1 MDYFKL
7 KDCLIDLNKIPV
19 VSHDKDSRI
28 EFKNKDTIPI
38 TNDAMFKHIFGREE
52 NIKFPCK
59 LLSYI
64 LDVSYETLIDN
75 LSFSKNETG
84 KKKKQDVNYRQDL
97 VVKLDDIRINIE
109 MNNNSSE
116 VIRERNLSYL
126 LRLREDKKYKRKYTP
141 IIQINLNNYCY
152 KDDLTVRRDY
162 AIMSQDQIIY
172 TNKIIIIDIYLPN
185 IKKKCYT
192 NSELSEMEKFLLI
205 GILED
210 PKKALEYVGD
220 DIVMGELKRE
230 LVVYDLPDD
239 LGESYDKE
247 EALKEQ
253 WKEDYTREGSEITL
267 KLLDK
272 NVNLE
277 ELAEETDR
285 TVEELEKLRENIYKS
300 KVVYDLPDDLGE
312 SYDKEEALKEQYKED
327 YTREGSEITL
337 KLLDKNVN
345 LEELAEETDRTV
357 EELEKLRE
365 NVIGSEEY
373 YALAKKFI
381 KNNIDLNIIA
391 DATGISLDEL
401 IRIKEEMNN

>member
-1 MDYFKL
+1 MISE
-7 KDCLIDLNKIPV
+7 LIL
-19 VSHDKDSRI
+19 
-28 EFKNKDTIPI
+28 
-38 TNDAMFKHIFGREE
+38 
-52 NIKFPCK
+52 
-59 LLSYI
+59 
-64 LDVSYETLIDN
+64 
-75 LSFSKNETG
+75 
-84 KKKKQDVNYRQDL
+84 
-97 VVKLDDIRINIE
+97 
-109 MNNNSSE
+109 NNNSSE

-162 AIMSQDQIIY
+162 AIMSQDQVIY

-285 TVEELEKLRENIYKS
+285 TVEELEKLREN
-300 KVVYDLPDDLGE
+300 
-312 SYDKEEALKEQYKED
+312 
-327 YTREGSEITL
+327 
-337 KLLDKNVN
+337 
-345 LEELAEETDRTV
+345 
-357 EELEKLRE
+357 
-365 NVIGSEEY
+365 VINSEEY